1 MLVVV
6 RFVDGVSEFVGKL
19 SAWMFFAVG
28 LFITYEIFVRNDL
41 VREVLST
48 APTIW
53 VDEVSRIMQIW
64 AAYFGAAFVLKN
76 RDMVTIE
83 IAFKDPTSLGRRLVE
98 TLAIVMLFIFAG
110 TAVYYGFQLWLKA
123 TLAGHT
129 TDSFLAPPRWLTH
142 ASVWMG
148 FALLFIQGIVE
159 LYKIWF
165 IGIPEP
171 SDDLLDGAG

>member
-1 MLVVV
+1 MSVVV
-6 RFVDGVSEFVGKL
+6 RFIDGLSEFVGKL
-19 SAWMFFAVG
+19 SAWMYFAIG

-41 VREVLST
+41 VRQYLST

-64 AAYFGAAFVLKN
+64 AAYLGAAVVLKN
-76 RDMVTIE
+76 REMVTIE
-83 IAFKDPTSLGRRLVE
+83 IAFKDPASLGRRLAE
-98 TLAIVMLFIFAG
+98 TLAILMLFIFAG
-110 TAVYYGFQLWLKA
+110 VATYYGFQLWLKA

-148 FALLFIQGIVE
+148 FGLLFVQGVVE
-159 LYKIWF
+159 LYKVWF
-165 IGIPEP
+165 IAIPAP
-171 SDDLLDGAG
+171 SSDPLDGVD